1 MLISSKGMDGLG
13 LIIPYK
19 NWYHDA
25 KVTTGTDD
33 GFVTQRLVWLRSR
46 T

>member
-19 NWYHDA
+19 GWYHDA
-25 KVTTGTDD
+25 KVITGTDD
-33 GFVTQRLVWLRSR
+33 GFVTQQFVGLRSR